1 MFVTTTCVNT
11 ISQLTCSKM
20 NIDTPTYTPQIGK
33 TDNND
38 ETHFFFDISRTDLQI
53 FCDTK

>member
-20 NIDTPTYTPQIGK
+20 NLDTPTYTPQIGK